1 MIDSTL
7 RRIRAAV
14 SDWGRGP
21 STRRTV
27 CWGTLSDAARL
38 GAPTG
43 TRSWAHAWIRAHME
57 QMPIERLA
65 VVDAGSGMSNP
76 LLDWYRPRAGHVYL
90 VEFLATPGTTGNTT
104 VLRAD
109 LEDGLPLPDE
119 SADVVTSASSIEHLS
134 RAGQLRFLTEAQRI
148 LRPGGVVVVTIS
160 YIFGLDDRALSILS
174 RDPALIRTGCTI
186 CARLDLRAMLAAA
199 PRLACPEEPRWELF
213 PGFGG
218 FDERTILSDKDV
230 IFDRVGS
237 YADVRCLPE
246 TDSLELK
253 WAEIGLY
260 LVKLQA

>member
-1 MIDSTL
+1 MIESTL

-21 STRRTV
+21 AARQTV
-27 CWGTLSDAARL
+27 CWGTLGDAARL
-38 GAPTG
+38 GAQAG

-57 QMPIERLA
+57 QMPIGKLA

-76 LLDWYRPRAGHVYL
+76 LLDWYRPRARHVYL
-90 VEFLATPGTTGNTT
+90 VEFLATPGTSGNTT

-119 SADVVTSASSIEHLS
+119 AADIVTSASSIEHLS
-134 RAGQLRFLTEAQRI
+134 HEGQLRFLTEAQRI
-148 LRPGGVVVVTIS
+148 LRPGGAVVMTVS

-186 CARLDLRAMLAAA
+186 KARLDLRAMLAAA
-199 PRLACPEEPRWELF
+199 PRLACPGEPRWELF
-213 PGFGG
+213 PGFDG
-218 FDERTILSDKDV
+218 FDEHTILSHDDV

-246 TDSLELK
+246 TDSLGLK

-260 LVKLQA
+260 LVKRQA